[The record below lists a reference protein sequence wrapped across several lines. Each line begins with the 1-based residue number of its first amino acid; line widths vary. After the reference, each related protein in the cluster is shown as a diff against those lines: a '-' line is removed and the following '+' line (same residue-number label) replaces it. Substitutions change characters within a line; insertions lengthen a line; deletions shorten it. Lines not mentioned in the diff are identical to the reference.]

1 VDDVKRGILIA
12 GGFPVDGAVLMGGC
26 DKTTPGLLLGA
37 TSMNIPAIFLPAG
50 PMLRGNFQG
59 KFLGSGSDSWK
70 YWDELRAGKITD
82 RDWLGVE
89 QGIARFYGT
98 CMTMGTASTMTA
110 IAEAVGMVLP
120 GGSSVLAADAGH
132 IRLASESGRRIV
144 EMVWE
149 DLTPQKIQTRPA
161 FENAIAV
168 AMAMG
173 CSTNAIIHLI
183 AMARRAGQDIGL
195 ANFGKYNRP
204 VPVIGNVRPTGS
216 QYLIEDFFYAGGIR
230 ALIGNIKQ
238 HLQLDCL
245 TVSGKTIGEN
255 IESAQVF
262 NDDVIRP
269 LDKPIYE
276 EGSLAVL
283 TGNLA
288 PDGCVIK
295 PKSKRQFADTKQ
307 VGSLGLA
314 QLGSLPAAK
323 NILKTHPTYA
333 LVYARPVHS
342 CPLST
347 GQLGPDTSRAT
358 KPGHSTSERHKAAP
372 RLPPPPFLA

>member
-1 VDDVKRGILIA
+1 
-12 GGFPVDGAVLMGGC
+12 M
-26 DKTTPGLLLGA
+26 
-37 TSMNIPAIFLPAG
+37 
-50 PMLRGNFQG
+50 
-59 KFLGSGSDSWK
+59 
-70 YWDELRAGKITD
+70 
-82 RDWLGVE
+82 
-89 QGIARFYGT
+89 
-98 CMTMGTASTMTA
+98 
-110 IAEAVGMVLP
+110 
-120 GGSSVLAADAGH
+120 
-132 IRLASESGRRIV
+132 
-144 EMVWE
+144 
-149 DLTPQKIQTRPA
+149 
-161 FENAIAV
+161 
-168 AMAMG
+168 
-173 CSTNAIIHLI
+173 
-183 AMARRAGQDIGL
+183 
-195 ANFGKYNRP
+195 
-204 VPVIGNVRPTGS
+204 
-216 QYLIEDFFYAGGIR
+216 EDFFYAGGIR
-230 ALIGNIKQ
+230 ALMGNIKQ

-245 TVSGKTIGEN
+245 TVSGETIGEN

-295 PKSKRQFADTKQ
+295 PDSKRPFADTKQ
-307 VGSLGLA
+307 FGSLGLA

-358 KPGHSTSERHKAAP
+358 KPGHSTS
-372 RLPPPPFLA
+372 